1 MSGVRFPAVQS
12 VVLAHNWIRLI
23 YAHTTVFSSAA
34 GLAVAEGCAFLEWI
48 DMSGS
53 KVTDATIDKLVH
65 CCSHLHHIGTSG
77 HLDLLLALTF
87 TLRGSSHTLARRL
100 AQPRM

>member
-1 MSGVRFPAVQS
+1 MPGVRFPAVQS
-12 VVLAHNWIRLI
+12 VVLAQNWIRLI

-53 KVTDATIDKLVH
+53 KVTDATIDALVH
-65 CCSHLHHIGTSG
+65 YCPHLHHIGTSG
-77 HLDLLLALTF
+77 HLLLAHNF

-100 AQPRM
+100 AQPRT